1 MATGRVDHVICAGA
15 RGWDSAGDCDRRRK
29 SKYAECLCC
38 MCEASASPVVNSG
51 VQSFLCV
58 LLQAHDTNMS
68 TRTCAVAS
76 ACIPT
81 HLLYTTGAMSN
92 RAHTQYTNYSLET
105 TPASV
110 NEVENDEMQSACSNA
125 PPEKPRQASIRNL
138 TSNKTQ
144 QQQTNN
150 QTTLETANNTNYTD
164 TETASKSVKKRQNA
178 SMASRES
185 SWELFNI
192 RT

>member
-38 MCEASASPVVNSG
+38 MCEASASPVVNSC

-92 RAHTQYTNYSLET
+92 RAHTHNTRITAWRRRQQVSMKWKT
-105 TPASV
+105 TKC
-110 NEVENDEMQSACSNA
+110 NQHA
-125 PPEKPRQASIRNL
+125 PMHHP
-138 TSNKTQ
+138 
-144 QQQTNN
+144 
-150 QTTLETANNTNYTD
+150 
-164 TETASKSVKKRQNA
+164 KSPDKLPYA
-178 SMASRES
+178 
-185 SWELFNI
+185 
-192 RT
+192 T

>member
-38 MCEASASPVVNSG
+38 MCEASASPVVNSC

-144 QQQTNN
+144 QQQ
-150 QTTLETANNTNYTD
+150 QTTKQHWKRQTTQIIPTPRPRQK
-164 TETASKSVKKRQNA
+164 ASKSVKMRQWHPEKVPGNF
-178 SMASRES
+178 
-185 SWELFNI
+185 L
-192 RT
+192 T